1 MLNIK
6 YSFLVPVYNVDKY
19 LEKCL
24 ESIIIQRQFSSS
36 CEVILVDDGSTDY
49 SGEMCDRYAAKY
61 PNIFVFHQD
70 NSGLLLARAT
80 GVKNA
85 SGEYYIFVDSDDF
98 IENNFLDVIDHYI
111 SDGHPDVLVC
121 GYFLCGRC
129 SKKRCIVTDFEAESI
144 SKESMLEKFAGTDK
158 YNRVWGKVVK
168 GNFLKEHIDEIY
180 DCAVNI
186 GEDKLQTAYII
197 KYASD
202 FLLINECLYNYILR
216 DDSIVHYKSE
226 KDIRDAIYIYS
237 KVRGIV
243 QKICD
248 DQKYSSSEANEL
260 LLSYDSNALNTVM
273 EHLFKY
279 NKRDISLSE
288 KKVALSGILEDNKN
302 FFVSN
307 KKEIKLKFINK
318 LRYRLYINKKLVM
331 LHMVDRMLFRFKKMV
346 YR

>member
-1 MLNIK
+1 MLKIK
-6 YSFLVPVYNVDKY
+6 YSFLVPVYNVEKY

-70 NSGLLLARAT
+70 NSGLLQARAT

-98 IENNFLDVIDHYI
+98 IENNFLDVIDYYI

-121 GYFLCGRC
+121 GYFLCGRS
-129 SKKRCIVTDFEAESI
+129 SKKRCIITDFETESI